1 MTAVEPRD
9 PSPPQGDVPQPPA
22 TSGAAVAGLVCG
34 LLSLCSMGLTAIPG
48 IILGLVGLVRIHNS
62 EGRLR
67 GSGLA
72 AAGIVTSVI
81 GLLIGLVAV
90 GCFLMVALTAGGR
103 HGRFETSV
111 HVRRPSPP
119 VAERRADASMRAM
132 LVVTAAA
139 RACADDHD
147 GRLPPADKYPGVLGE
162 YLPDDI
168 GAPAGWAFAMNEA
181 VSSMRLDE
189 IAEPG
194 RTVLLFEVREG
205 MPPAGGRELVGG
217 HPGRD
222 EACVIGFVD
231 GHVEC
236 IPLGELDNLIW
247 RPQRDTSFVL

>member
-1 MTAVEPRD
+1 MTGLPPRD
-9 PSPPQGDVPQPPA
+9 SSPQGDVPQRPA

-48 IILGLVGLVRIHNS
+48 IILGLVGLARIRAS
-62 EGRLR
+62 AGRLR

-90 GCFLMVALTAGGR
+90 GCLLLAALTASGR
-103 HGRFETSV
+103 HGRLDASV
-111 HVRRPSPP
+111 HVRRAPPP
-119 VAERRADASMRAM
+119 VAERRADASVRAM
-132 LVVTAAA
+132 LVVTAAV

-147 GRLPPADKYPGVLGE
+147 GRLPPADKYPGVIAE

-168 GAPAGWAFAMNEA
+168 GAPAGWAFAMNEG
-181 VSSMRLDE
+181 VSGMRVDE

-205 MPPAGGRELVGG
+205 RPPAGGRELVGG

-222 EACVIGFVD
+222 EACVIGFAD
-231 GHVEC
+231 GHVER
-236 IPLGELDNLIW
+236 IPFGELDNLIW
-247 RPQRDTSFVL
+247 QPRRDTSFVL

>member
-1 MTAVEPRD
+1 MTGLPPRD
-9 PSPPQGDVPQPPA
+9 PSPQGDVPQPAA

-48 IILGLVGLVRIHNS
+48 IILGLVGLARIRAS
-62 EGRLR
+62 AGRLR

-81 GLLIGLVAV
+81 GLLIGLVVV
-90 GCFLMVALTAGGR
+90 GCLLLGALTAAGR
-103 HGRFETSV
+103 HGRVEASV
-111 HVRRPSPP
+111 HVRKARQ

-132 LVVTAAA
+132 LVVTAAV

-147 GRLPPADKYPGVLGE
+147 GRLPPADKYPGVIAE

-168 GAPAGWAFAMNEA
+168 GAPAGWAFAMNEG
-181 VSSMRLDE
+181 VSGMRVDE

-205 MPPAGGRELVGG
+205 MPLAGGRELVGG

-222 EACVIGFVD
+222 EACVIGFAD
-231 GHVEC
+231 GHVER
-236 IPLGELDNLIW
+236 IPFGELDNLIW
-247 RPQRDTSFVL
+247 RSQRDTSFVL